1 MKKYLLF
8 LIFIAGALVS
18 FAVIGSSNP
27 TPETSSEPRTA
38 EQRAAREQKRAERL
52 ETYAKT
58 IDSIVLARSFQ
69 FNPQTMQQEPAGAM
83 RIISNPHY
91 EVGVWES
98 TVDICLPY
106 IKGFVPPYYLTVI
119 NYTMPTVENY
129 TTEQTPEGW
138 IVRFETSL
146 FTAST
151 YTFNFEI
158 STKIGGATL
167 TITNP
172 WYNPVQYTGTIS
184 QLY

>member
-8 LIFIAGALVS
+8 LGSIAAVVVT
-18 FAVIGSSNP
+18 FAVIGSSQ
-27 TPETSSEPRTA
+27 ESDEAPRTT
-38 EQRAAREQKRAERL
+38 EQREAREKRRAERL
-52 ETYAKT
+52 ENYAKT

-69 FNPQTMQQEPAGAM
+69 FNPQTMQQGPAGPM
-83 RIISNPHY
+83 RIITNPHY
-91 EVGVWES
+91 EVGIWGP

-119 NYTMPTVENY
+119 NYTMPSVENY

-138 IVRFETSL
+138 TVRFETSL
-146 FTAST
+146 FSAST

-172 WYNPVQYTGTIS
+172 WYNDVQYTGTIS
-184 QLY
+184 QFY